1 MDFKLNEDRRMLD
14 ETLTRFLAD
23 KYEIIKRNEVAYSEV
38 GHDAK
43 IWQKIAELGI
53 IGALFTE
60 AEGGFSGE
68 GFDIALV
75 FEALGK
81 ALCPEPFLGALL
93 AGKALV
99 AGGVE
104 HAAMLEEIVTGAK
117 IGAVAF
123 EEEAS
128 HYELAYVSTKASKTA
143 DGYEL
148 DGIKSVVTHAQNA
161 DVIIVSARLSGEVDD
176 EAGLAL
182 FAVPAGIDGLSIQ
195 DYNNVDGGRAG
206 EVMLS
211 NVKLSANALIAEGDA
226 AFALLETLAGYA
238 HLALSAEGLGIMEVM
253 KLQTLEYLKLRNQFG
268 VAIGK
273 FQVLQHRMVDLVL
286 EIEQA
291 RSAVINAATLSD
303 DPVIRGKN
311 LSAAKLTIAETG
323 LKVAEEA
330 IQLHGGIGMTWEMP
344 ISHYAKRLVM
354 IDHQFGDEDHH
365 LARYIE
371 LSKLA

>member
-1 MDFKLNEDRRMLD
+1 MLD

-23 KYEIIKRNEVAYSEV
+23 KYEIIKRNEVAYSEM
-38 GHDAK
+38 GHDTK
-43 IWQKIAELGI
+43 IWQEIAELGI

-206 EVMLS
+206 EVILS

-273 FQVLQHRMVDLVL
+273 FQALQHRMVDLVL

>member
-23 KYEIIKRNEVAYSEV
+23 KYEITKRNEIAYSEA

-43 IWQKIAELGI
+43 IWQEIVELGI

-60 AEGGFSGE
+60 DEGGFSGE

-93 AGKALV
+93 AGKALA
-99 AGGVE
+99 AGGAE
-104 HAAMLEEIVTGAK
+104 HAAMLEDIVTGAK
-117 IGAVAF
+117 IGAVGF

-128 HYELAYVSTKASKTA
+128 HYELAHVVTKATKTA
-143 DGYEL
+143 GGYEL
-148 DGIKSVVTHAQNA
+148 DGVKSVVTHAQIA
-161 DVIIVSARLSGEVDD
+161 DVIIISARLSGGVDD
-176 EAGLAL
+176 ATGLAL
-182 FAVPAGIDGLSIQ
+182 FAVPAGVDGLSIR
-195 DYNNVDGGRAG
+195 DYNNVDGGRSG
-206 EVMLS
+206 EVVLS
-211 NVKLSANALIAEGDA
+211 KVKLAANALIAGGEA
-226 AFALLETLAGYA
+226 AFDLLETLAGYA

-253 KLQTLEYLKLRNQFG
+253 KLQTLEFLKLRTQFG
-268 VAIGK
+268 VPIGK

-303 DPVIRGKN
+303 DAVVRGKN
-311 LSAAKLTIAETG
+311 LSAAKLTIGETG
-323 LKVAEEA
+323 HKVAEEA

-344 ISHYAKRLVM
+344 VSHYAKRLVM
-354 IDHQFGDEDHH
+354 IDHQFGDEDYH

-371 LSKLA
+371 LSKS

>member
-23 KYEIIKRNEVAYSEV
+23 KYEISKRNEIAYSEV
-38 GHDAK
+38 GHSAE
-43 IWQKIAELGI
+43 IWQEIAELGI
-53 IGALFTE
+53 VGALFTE
-60 AEGGFSGE
+60 DEGGFSGE

-99 AGGVE
+99 AGGAN
-104 HAAMLEEIVTGAK
+104 HTAMREDIVTGAK

-123 EEEAS
+123 EEEDS
-128 HYELAYVSTKASKTA
+128 HYELAHISTKAVKTA

-148 DGIKSVVTHAQNA
+148 DGVKSVVTHAQIA
-161 DVIIVSARLSGEVDD
+161 DVIIVSARVSGEVDD
-176 EAGLAL
+176 VAGLAL
-182 FAVPAGIDGLSIQ
+182 FAVPAGVDGLSIR
-195 DYNNVDGGRAG
+195 DYNNVDGGRSG
-206 EVMLS
+206 EVILS
-211 NVKLSANALIAEGDA
+211 NVILGSNALIAKGEA

-238 HLALSAEGLGIMEVM
+238 HLALSAEGLGVMEVM
-253 KLQTLEYLKLRNQFG
+253 KLQTLEFLKLRTQFG
-268 VAIGK
+268 VPIGK

-303 DPVIRGKN
+303 DLVIRGKN
-311 LSAAKLTIAETG
+311 LSAAKLTIGETG
-323 LKVAEEA
+323 HKVAEEA

-344 ISHYAKRLVM
+344 VSHYAKRLVM
-354 IDHQFGDEDHH
+354 IDHQFGDEDYH

-371 LSKLA
+371 LSKS